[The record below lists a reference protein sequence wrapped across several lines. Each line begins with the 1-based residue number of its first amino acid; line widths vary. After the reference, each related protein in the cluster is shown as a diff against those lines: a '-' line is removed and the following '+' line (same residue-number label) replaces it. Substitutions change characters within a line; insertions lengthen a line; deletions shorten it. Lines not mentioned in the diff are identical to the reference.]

1 MRSQAAGKRTLQ
13 ISLDGV
19 IKHLLMLAM
28 TVAILYPMYFMVS
41 SAFKVKIEYLN
52 NKLGLPIEPVLENFR
67 HIFFQLAFP
76 QWFLNSVILTA
87 GSLLVT
93 TVLACLAAYAFSH
106 MRFVGRDTLFDII
119 IALMVIPP
127 VVMVIPVFSVMTRL
141 QLVDT
146 YPAPIITYT
155 GLLLPFS
162 IYLLRNFFKTI
173 PKQIIESARI
183 DGCTDWLVLQKIIMP
198 LSAPAL
204 ITLLLVNALWVWN
217 ELLIALILLQSE
229 KMRSLMV
236 GLTLIK
242 GRFTVNQPLIMA
254 GMLSAALPML
264 ILYLI
269 GQRYFIKGLAAGA
282 VTGE

>member
-1 MRSQAAGKRTLQ
+1 MRSTVANRLRIHLTPSA
-13 ISLDGV
+13 V
-19 IKHLLMLAM
+19 IRQLLMLAM
-28 TVAILYPMYFMVS
+28 TAVVLYPVYFMVV

-52 NKLGLPIEPVLENFR
+52 NKLGLPIQPVLDNFQ

-76 QWFLNSVILTA
+76 QWFVNSVILTA
-87 GSLLVT
+87 GSVLVT
-93 TVLACLAAYAFSH
+93 IVLACLAAYAFSH
-106 MRFVGRDTLFDII
+106 MQFAGRDTLFDII

-127 VVMVIPVFSVMTRL
+127 VVMVIPVFSVMTQLR
-141 QLVDT
+141 LVDT

-173 PKQIIESARI
+173 PRPIIESAKI
-183 DGCTDWLVLQKIIMP
+183 DGCTDWMVLLRMILP

-204 ITLLLVNALWVWN
+204 VTLLLVNALWVWN

-264 ILYLI
+264 VLYLI

>member
-1 MRSQAAGKRTLQ
+1 MHSRIPIWQHLGTVLGS
-13 ISLDGV
+13 IV
-19 IKHLLMLAM
+19 KHLLMLAM
-28 TVAILYPMYFMVS
+28 TVAILWPLYFMIT
-41 SAFKVKIEYLN
+41 SAFKLKMEYLN
-52 NKLGLPIEPVLENFR
+52 NKLGLPIQPVLDNFH

-76 QWFLNSVILTA
+76 QWFINSVILTA

-93 TVLACLAAYAFSH
+93 AVFASLAAYAFSQ
-106 MRFVGRDTLFDII
+106 MRFAGRDLLFDII
-119 IALMVIPP
+119 VALMVIPP
-127 VVMVIPVFSVMTRL
+127 VVMVIPVFSVMTHLR
-141 QLVDT
+141 LVDT

-155 GLLLPFS
+155 GLMLPFS

-173 PKQIIESARI
+173 PKPIIESAKI
-183 DGCTDWLVLQKIIMP
+183 DGCTDWMVLLRIILP
-198 LSAPAL
+198 LSTPAL
-204 ITLLLVNALWVWN
+204 VTLLLVNALWVWN

-264 ILYLI
+264 ILYLF
-269 GQRYFIKGLAAGA
+269 GQRYLVKSLAAGA

>member
-1 MRSQAAGKRTLQ
+1 MRDVAIGKRRLTV
-13 ISLDGV
+13 SPDGV
-19 IKHLLMLAM
+19 IKQALMLAM
-28 TVAILYPMYFMVS
+28 TVAILYPLYFIIT
-41 SAFKVKIEYLN
+41 SAFKMKMEYVN
-52 NKLGLPIEPVLENFR
+52 NKLGLPIQPVLENFR
-67 HIFFQLAFP
+67 HVFFDLVFP

-87 GSLLVT
+87 GSLLIT
-93 TVLACLAAYAFSH
+93 TALACLAAFAFSQ
-106 MRFVGRDTLFDII
+106 MAFPGRDTMFDII

-141 QLVDT
+141 RLVDT
-146 YPAPIITYT
+146 YYAAIITYT

-162 IYLLRNFFKTI
+162 IYLLRNFFRTI
-173 PKQIIESARI
+173 PRQIIESARI
-183 DGCTDWLVLQKIIMP
+183 DGCDDWLVLRKIMVP

-204 ITLLLVNALWVWN
+204 VTLLLVNALWVWN
-217 ELLIALILLQSE
+217 ELLIALIMLQSE
-229 KMRSLMV
+229 NMRSLMV

-242 GRFTVNQPLIMA
+242 GRFTINQPLMMA

>member
-1 MRSQAAGKRTLQ
+1 MRDMPMGRRRFNVTR
-13 ISLDGV
+13 DGV
-19 IKHLLMLAM
+19 IKQVLLLVM
-28 TVAILYPMYFMVS
+28 TGAILDPLYFIIT
-41 SAFKVKIEYLN
+41 SAFKMKMEYVN
-52 NKLGLPIEPVLENFR
+52 NKLGLPINPVLENFR
-67 HIFFQLAFP
+67 HIFFDLAFP
-76 QWFLNSVILTA
+76 QWFLNSVILTV
-87 GSLLVT
+87 GSLFIT
-93 TVLACLAAYAFSH
+93 TVLACLAAYAFSQ
-106 MRFVGRDTLFDII
+106 MTFPGRDTLFDVI

-146 YPAPIITYT
+146 YYAAIITYA

-173 PKQIIESARI
+173 PRQIIESARI
-183 DGCTDWLVLQKIIMP
+183 DGCNDWLVLQKIIMP

-204 ITLLLVNALWVWN
+204 VTLILVNALWVWN
-217 ELLIALILLQSE
+217 ELLIALIMLQSE
-229 KMRSLMV
+229 NMRSLMV

-242 GRFTVNQPLIMA
+242 GRFTINQPLMMA

-264 ILYLI
+264 VLYLI